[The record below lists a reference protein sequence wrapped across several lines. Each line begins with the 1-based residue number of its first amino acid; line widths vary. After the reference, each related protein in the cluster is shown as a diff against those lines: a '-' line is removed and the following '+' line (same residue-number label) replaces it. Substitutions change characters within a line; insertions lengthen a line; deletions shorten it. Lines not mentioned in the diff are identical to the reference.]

1 MTLAEIS
8 TSVGWDA
15 WSVAFQELIRRGLL
29 SPDCQNRILDLRA
42 GQTRGWMFLRGKYGA
57 ELTQVPGPVQLRVRL
72 TEAANSLRITAE
84 AYGGAPVVVVKA
96 KQPIQWNWDA
106 SPAPASDATAQA
118 PMHFTTPGA
127 TEGPA
132 DDDVDV
138 VRTGVSYVRQRD
150 GQGVTVAGEE
160 DDEVGGAEVTGGCS
174 AAAGGGAGGFP
185 IAALGLVGLRV
196 RRRLARG

>member
-1 MTLAEIS
+1 
-8 TSVGWDA
+8 
-15 WSVAFQELIRRGLL
+15 
-29 SPDCQNRILDLRA
+29 
-42 GQTRGWMFLRGKYGA
+42 MFLRGKYGA

-132 DDDVDV
+132 EAVLPGPFAAGVYYVQVANVGDDDVDV

-174 AAAGGGAGGFP
+174 AAAGGGAGGFL